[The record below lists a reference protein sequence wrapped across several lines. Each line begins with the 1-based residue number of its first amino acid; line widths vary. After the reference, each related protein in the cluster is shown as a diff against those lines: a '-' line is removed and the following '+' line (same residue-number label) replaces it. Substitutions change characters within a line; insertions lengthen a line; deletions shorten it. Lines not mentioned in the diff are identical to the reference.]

1 MNDSIFDALTNNF
14 GFTTVEIEEGGLGQG
29 QTRRLKVVA
38 DGQKYMAK
46 HLASDITPDFECEFL
61 QFIGKNGVP
70 VAKNILTKNCE
81 PFVVCDK
88 LPLVLYEWADGGIS
102 WPTKPELAALLGKA
116 IARMHLVSG
125 AMPPVSNTVVYSA
138 DRLINRPLRLLE
150 PYSNDKSM
158 FRRLVDLSANL
169 MRKVEEVPIIAP
181 FFGPIHGDI
190 HQGNCLFSEEG
201 ALKLLDFS
209 LAGVGYRAYDFA
221 GFLWPMRDDTIRDP
235 AMSECCQSFLT
246 GYESVRSLHPTERDA
261 IQAFIQIRSLWES
274 GDWLD
279 TGTGRQ
285 NPEAVSNIARNLV
298 TQFEISLNSL

>member
-70 VAKNILTKNCE
+70 VAKNILTKKGE
-81 PFVVCDK
+81 PFVVCDQR
-88 LPLVLYEWADGGIS
+88 PLVLYEWADGGIS

-138 DRLINRPLRLLE
+138 DRLI
-150 PYSNDKSM
+150 KS
-158 FRRLVDLSANL
+158 
-169 MRKVEEVPIIAP
+169 RK
-181 FFGPIHGDI
+181 F
-190 HQGNCLFSEEG
+190 
-201 ALKLLDFS
+201 
-209 LAGVGYRAYDFA
+209 
-221 GFLWPMRDDTIRDP
+221 
-235 AMSECCQSFLT
+235 
-246 GYESVRSLHPTERDA
+246 RSLHLSLGQSMETFIKATVSSQKKERLNCSIFPWLGSAIAPTTLPVSFGRCET
-261 IQAFIQIRSLWES
+261 IR
-274 GDWLD
+274 
-279 TGTGRQ
+279 
-285 NPEAVSNIARNLV
+285 
-298 TQFEISLNSL
+298 